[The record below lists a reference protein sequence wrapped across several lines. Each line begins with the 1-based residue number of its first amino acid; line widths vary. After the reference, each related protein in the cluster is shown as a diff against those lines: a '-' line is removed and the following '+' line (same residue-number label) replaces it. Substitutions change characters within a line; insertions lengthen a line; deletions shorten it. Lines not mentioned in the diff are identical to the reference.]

1 MTLFSQVLQLDIP
14 ELFPLAEFEQFW
26 TSAREIL
33 PNPSETRKE
42 FNGASNLIAWR
53 FRGCVEYHQAHLESW
68 LRVGVAASF
77 EEQYARERSLF
88 GMFVCGVSTVES
100 VCYACYALA
109 SGVPTLMLPF
119 DERSRRIA
127 TPKRLY
133 EQLEEKSSGSSL
145 TAALRT
151 ILGSDQ
157 WTLWNGYRN
166 TMAHRSSVPRI
177 IFGALGGT
185 LPPAKLLEYAETWST
200 DALSGDEETF
210 SNMIT
215 WLAEATKQLL
225 NGGIALARGA

>member
-14 ELFPLAEFEQFW
+14 ELFPLAEFEEFW

-53 FRGCVEYHQAHLESW
+53 FRGCVEYHQAYLESW

-77 EEQYARERSLF
+77 EEQYARERSLL
-88 GMFVCGVSTVES
+88 
-100 VCYACYALA
+100 ACLFAGFPRRREQFATRAMLLHLEFL
-109 SGVPTLMLPF
+109 TLMLPF

-185 LPPAKLLEYAETWST
+185 LPPAKLLEYAETWKYGCSV
-200 DALSGDEETF
+200 G
-210 SNMIT
+210 
-215 WLAEATKQLL
+215 
-225 NGGIALARGA
+225 